1 MKPALTTV
9 AILEFMNVWNE
20 FFSCSFIYLNRME
33 LYPAAV
39 GMRIFQGIPLEN
51 TEPRD
56 HLLMAAAATMT
67 LPVIL
72 LFIVAQ
78 RYFIQGVVLSGLK
91 I

>member
-1 MKPALTTV
+1 
-9 AILEFMNVWNE
+9 
-20 FFSCSFIYLNRME
+20 
-33 LYPAAV
+33 
-39 GMRIFQGIPLEN
+39 
-51 TEPRD
+51 
-56 HLLMAAAATMT
+56 LMAAAATMT